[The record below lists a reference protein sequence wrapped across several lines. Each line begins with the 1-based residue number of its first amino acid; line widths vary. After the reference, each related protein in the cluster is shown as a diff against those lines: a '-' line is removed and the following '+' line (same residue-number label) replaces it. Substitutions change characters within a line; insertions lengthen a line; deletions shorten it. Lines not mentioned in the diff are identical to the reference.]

1 MPLSAKDRLEILALM
16 ARYAHA
22 ADGGDGEGFADTFT
36 ADALFEGSQRTA
48 RGRAELAEVIRSVPP
63 EARSRHWLNSAIIE
77 GGGDEATAKVYLVRI
92 ATAGAPA
99 PIASGVYHD
108 RLRRVNGEWKFTHRK
123 VHPDQ

>member
-1 MPLSAKDRLEILALM
+1 MPLSAGDRLEILALM

-22 ADGGDGEGFADTFT
+22 ADGGDGEGFADAFT

-48 RGRAELAEVIRSVPP
+48 RGRAGLAEVIRSVPP
-63 EARSRHWLNSAIIE
+63 EARSRHWLNNAIIE
-77 GGGDEATAKVYLVRI
+77 GDGDEATARVYLLRV
-92 ATAGAPA
+92 ATAGTPA

-108 RLRRVNGEWKFTHRK
+108 TLRRVNGEWKFTHRK